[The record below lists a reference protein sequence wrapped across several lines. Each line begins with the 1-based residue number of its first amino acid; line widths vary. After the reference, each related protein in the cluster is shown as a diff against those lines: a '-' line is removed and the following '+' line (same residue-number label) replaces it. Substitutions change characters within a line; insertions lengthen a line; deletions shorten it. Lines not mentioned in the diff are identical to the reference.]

1 MEAGD
6 LALSGDADV
15 VGALSSWFAAR
26 TVGNAVHG
34 ALVDAALGLGGQSGA
49 PVSVTRLLTSI
60 QSGTIPAQLL
70 QLADTA
76 AGEDLGRYASRL
88 ADTSLRA
95 RSAPDAALAAAF
107 DEERRV
113 ADHAVSS
120 ALVERRG
127 DLARVRRAL
136 PQPPGVSAGVSV
148 PAALP
153 NGGSGSLS
161 AFGLARLQDPARIR
175 RAWNSMSASDRQRLI
190 DDAPLV
196 IGNLGGIP
204 VRDRHTAN
212 VVNALAYRDDLERQ
226 IALLTSAATR
236 TGSSRDFAATINQ
249 LEDEVRTISAMLG
262 DRNPRYSEPGF
273 GRYTTYDAQGR
284 RVEQAGTT
292 IVAFHP
298 LRDSFVTYQG
308 PLDPDSGE
316 VPAWVGGVGLVV
328 PGTRSKLARFTESL
342 DRTKDFVRASDRT
355 TAYFTWHGSPMPDF
369 APPQHIIDPARR
381 GFAEVAG
388 PRLAAFANG
397 LQLPPETD
405 LVPVAHSYGA
415 AVLGRAELL
424 GMHADRVVYVA
435 PAGIG
440 HGAASTA
447 DFPNTRHSPHF
458 VLQARNDVVVGWNQG
473 SRVANV
479 LRIGHGVA
487 HPLRSPDIV
496 RLETG
501 HLEHG
506 NPASGTIESTG
517 GAEAH
522 ASVFAPKS
530 TSVRNITAVVQGD
543 PVSLYQENDVERVR
557 TRGRVPRSFTVE
569 RADTGAEKPEILV
582 PSRAPFGGQR

>member
-6 LALSGDADV
+6 LARLGDADA
-15 VGALSSWFAAR
+15 VGARSTWFAAR
-26 TVGNAVHG
+26 TIGTSVHG
-34 ALVDAALGLGGQSGA
+34 ALVDAALGLGAQSGA
-49 PVSVTRLLTSI
+49 PVSVTRILTSI
-60 QSGTIPAQLL
+60 QSGAVPAQLL

-76 AGEDLGRYASRL
+76 VGEDLGRYAGRIS
-88 ADTSLRA
+88 DSSLRA
-95 RSAPDAALAAAF
+95 RSAADPALAAAL
-107 DEERRV
+107 DGERRA
-113 ADHAVSS
+113 ADHAAAS
-120 ALVERRG
+120 ALAERRG

-136 PQPPGVSAGVSV
+136 PPPPGVSAGVAV

-153 NGGSGSLS
+153 NGRSGSLS
-161 AFGLARLQDPARIR
+161 AFGLAKLQRPADIR
-175 RAWNSMSASDRQRLI
+175 RAWNSMSEPDRRRLI
-190 DDAPLV
+190 EDAPIV

-204 VRDRHTAN
+204 LRDRHTAN
-212 VVNALAYRDDLERQ
+212 VVNALAYRADLESQ
-226 IALLTSAATR
+226 IALLGAAAQR
-236 TGSSRDFAATINQ
+236 TGSSRDFAATIDQ
-249 LEDEVRTISAMLG
+249 LETEVRTISAMLG
-262 DRNPRYSEPGF
+262 DRNARYSEPGF
-273 GRYTTYDAQGR
+273 GRFTTYDAQGR
-284 RVEQAGTT
+284 RREDEGTT

-308 PLDPDSGE
+308 PIDPDTGE
-316 VPAWVGGVGLVV
+316 VAAWVGGVGLVV

-342 DRTKDFVRASDRT
+342 DRTKDLVRASDRS

-369 APPQHIIDPARR
+369 APPQHVIDPARR
-381 GFAEVAG
+381 GFAEVGG
-388 PRLAAFANG
+388 PRLAAFANS
-397 LQLPPETD
+397 LELPAEAD

-440 HGAASTA
+440 HDATSTA

-458 VLQARNDVVVGWNQG
+458 VLQARNDIVVGWNQG
-473 SRVANV
+473 SRIADV
-479 LRIGHGVA
+479 LGIGHGAA

-557 TRGRVPRSFTVE
+557 TRGRVPRSFTVD
-569 RADTGAEKPEILV
+569 RADTGAEKPEALV
-582 PSRAPFGGQR
+582 PSRAPFGGQP